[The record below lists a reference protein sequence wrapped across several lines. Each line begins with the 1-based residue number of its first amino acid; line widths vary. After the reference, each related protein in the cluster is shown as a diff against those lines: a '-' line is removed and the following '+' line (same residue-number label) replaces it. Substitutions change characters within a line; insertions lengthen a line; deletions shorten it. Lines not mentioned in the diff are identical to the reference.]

1 MSIKTKLI
9 AITVATCALI
19 ACSGSALRA
28 AARAQE
34 PIVGGPCE
42 GCEAVFQGLPDSL
55 SWSSRIAPRN
65 EPGAAMRIDGTVRDQ
80 AGRAVSGVI
89 VYAYHTDHRGIYPMD
104 DRFRGLAAHRH
115 GRLRGW
121 ARTDERGRYRFETI
135 RPAGYPDT
143 NIPEHVH
150 MHLLEVGRCTYYIED
165 IHFQDDPSLT
175 KGMRE
180 RMTQGRGGRA
190 VVAPTKDATGTWLVE
205 RDIVLGQ
212 NVPGY
217 PGASR

>member
-1 MSIKTKLI
+1 MSIRIRLI
-9 AITVATCALI
+9 AITVVICALI
-19 ACSGSALRA
+19 ACSGSAPRA
-28 AARAQE
+28 ADRDRE
-34 PIVGGPCE
+34 PVVGGPCE
-42 GCEAVFQGLPDSL
+42 GCEAVFQGLPDSIG
-55 SWSSRIAPRN
+55 WSTRIAARN

-80 AGRAVSGVI
+80 AGRAMSGVI
-89 VYAYHTDHRGIYPMD
+89 VYAYHTDHRGIYPTD
-104 DRFRGLAAHRH
+104 DRMRGLAAHRH

-143 NIPEHVH
+143 NLPQHVH
-150 MHLLEVGRCTYYIED
+150 MHVLEVGRCTYYIED
-165 IHFQDDPSLT
+165 IHFQDDPRLT
-175 KGMRE
+175 QAMRE

-190 VVAPTKDATGTWLVE
+190 VVAPTKDAAGTWLVQ

-212 NVPGY
+212 HVPGY